1 MFSEQIFLGK
11 NIRNFLGNNF
21 EGWGHKVQC
30 FISGNIR
37 KAFFWENITKAFF
50 WENIRKAFLW
60 ENIRTFLI
68 LGRIIIF
75 FVLRLGSVLGSCL
88 L

>member
-50 WENIRKAFLW
+50 WENIR
-60 ENIRTFLI
+60 TFLI
-68 LGRIIIF
+68 LGLIIIF
-75 FVLRLGSVLGSCL
+75 FGLRLGSVLGSCL